1 MNTFKWAAVKQRFIQ
16 LKRIDVL
23 QHMLLNCIDP
33 LMTYNI
39 HQTVSSVYKQIC
51 GLFFCSAY

>member
-1 MNTFKWAAVKQRFIQ
+1 MGGCEHRFIQ
-16 LKRIDVL
+16 LKRIDVQ

-39 HQTVSSVYKQIC
+39 HQTVLSVHKPIYV
-51 GLFFCSAY
+51 LFYRGAY